1 MKTIF
6 SGNITITTSKEDG
19 EYTATAEWNGKGIT
33 SSKTNREGYQA
44 QASLFQ
50 PEEIRQEKQI
60 ELI

>member
-33 SSKTNREGYQA
+33 SSKTNREY
-44 QASLFQ
+44 ASIGELFG
-50 PEEIRQEKQI
+50 ELKKLAIKEGEK
-60 ELI
+60 